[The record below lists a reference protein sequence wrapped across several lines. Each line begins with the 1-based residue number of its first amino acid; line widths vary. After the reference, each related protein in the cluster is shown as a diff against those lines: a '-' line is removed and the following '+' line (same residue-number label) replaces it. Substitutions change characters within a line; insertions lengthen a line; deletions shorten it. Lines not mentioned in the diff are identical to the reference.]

1 MMFAISPFTLLSFLA
16 AMYLSFF
23 IDTSS
28 SLSGYLF
35 IIVISFPC
43 NHFITISDV
52 YKRQAFNVF
61 ARAVVREQGIP
72 FDLKLDTPNK
82 ETLDAMEEVRQMK
95 QDTSI
100 GKTYANAD
108 EMMEDLLS

>member
-1 MMFAISPFTLLSFLA
+1 MVNINIRMEDSLKQQFESF
-16 AMYLSFF
+16 
-23 IDTSS
+23 
-28 SLSGYLF
+28 
-35 IIVISFPC
+35 C
-43 NHFITISDV
+43 NELGLNMTA
-52 YKRQAFNVF
+52 AFNVF

>member
-43 NHFITISDV
+43 NHFITIS
-52 YKRQAFNVF
+52 K
-61 ARAVVREQGIP
+61 
-72 FDLKLDTPNK
+72 
-82 ETLDAMEEVRQMK
+82 
-95 QDTSI
+95 
-100 GKTYANAD
+100 
-108 EMMEDLLS
+108 